1 MKSLRCCSLLEYT
14 FSIFL
19 VILLVG
25 CKKGEMP
32 ESERKESIETVLSSA
47 GELPRE
53 AIRAFKS
60 KETTKDVLRSGKPIV
75 EYKDKSSPDV
85 IESGIYRLVQ
95 RTLSL
100 SGYELEKDYKTNL
113 APEVVWPGNIIY
125 ARSVELPNLAGIPE
139 LNKYRTPGKVTMAVL
154 NGSSSLTREITSY
167 RYSEINR
174 VLNELVASNKDAL
187 PANFTYSLHTVQTI
201 GEAAYY
207 LNIPKDE
214 LMRDDRYKIF
224 RKINW
229 SNGHYKSVLTFSQ
242 DLFTLVY
249 DDPENGPASLF
260 NSQLSPDLLSR
271 FSSVGNPLAYIS
283 SVTYGRRCVA
293 IIEETER
300 TYRDKSE
307 QEAVLEHNLSY
318 GNTITREGGKSGHGG
333 RHPQWNKAKNLK
345 IYLHLVGGKD
355 IFSSDVSLNPTMAE
369 LQRFLISTADGK
381 SKNYGVPVSCTI
393 KYLHGL
399 KPLSVPHKADGVY
412 SFNEYIPEVDNN
424 EMSLSDMKV
433 ECLVSTSYH
442 SLSSGE
448 DPKYHKECIID
459 NIEVHYNVDNAEKT
473 EILLKDHKEIL
484 PPRREEDFDPNTST
498 YTLFSLPVKGL
509 AMPPFGVA
517 PKGYIQLSIT
527 AHTVEYWRENLGDW
541 RYPKWEDRVSTSQPY
556 RRVLYF
562 RFNPKTA
569 TWYLDTKMPNPENP
583 DYYLDKIVDD
593 PFKSLVV
600 RGRLPKLGPFIPAPF
615 AIRLRYTLATKL
627 RGALPHTTAR

>member
-1 MKSLRCCSLLEYT
+1 
-14 FSIFL
+14 
-19 VILLVG
+19 
-25 CKKGEMP
+25 MP
-32 ESERKESIETVLSSA
+32 ESERKESIEAVLSSA
-47 GELPRE
+47 GELSRE

-95 RTLSL
+95 RTLYL

-207 LNIPKDE
+207 LNIPEDE

-318 GNTITREGGKSGHGG
+318 GNKITREGGKSGLGG
-333 RHPQWNKAKNLK
+333 RHPQWNRAKNLK

-355 IFSSDVSLNPTMAE
+355 IFSSEVSLNPTMAE

-433 ECLVSTSYH
+433 ECLVSSSYPF
-442 SLSSGE
+442 SYDGNS
-448 DPKYHKECIID
+448 KYHKECIID

-484 PPRREEDFDPNTST
+484 PLRPRVEDFDPNTST

-541 RYPKWEDRVSTSQPY
+541 KYPKWEDRVSTSQPY

>member
-1 MKSLRCCSLLEYT
+1 MKSLRCCSLLVYT

-19 VILLVG
+19 AILLVG

-32 ESERKESIETVLSSA
+32 ESERKESIEAVLSSA

-207 LNIPKDE
+207 LNIPEDE

-318 GNTITREGGKSGHGG
+318 GNTITREGGKSGLGG
-333 RHPQWNKAKNLK
+333 RHPQWNRARNLK

-424 EMSLSDMKV
+424 EMSLSNMKV
-433 ECLVSTSYH
+433 ECLVPFGYRYPYN
-442 SLSSGE
+442 E
-448 DPKYHKECIID
+448 NPKFHRECIID
-459 NIEVHYNVDNAEKT
+459 NIEVRYNIDNAEKT
-473 EILLKDHKEIL
+473 EILLKDHKEIHPQQVGEL
-484 PPRREEDFDPNTST
+484 DPNTST
-498 YTLFSLPVKGL
+498 YTLFNLPVKGL
-509 AMPPFGVA
+509 VMPPFGVA

-527 AHTVEYWRENLGDW
+527 AHTVEYWQENLGDW
-541 RYPKWEDRVSTSQPY
+541 THPKWEDRVSTSQPS

-569 TWYLDTKMPNPENP
+569 TWYLNTKMPNPEYP
-583 DYYLDKIVDD
+583 DYFLDKIVDE

-600 RGRLPKLGPFIPAPF
+600 RGRFPKLGPVIPDPF
-615 AIRLRYTLATKL
+615 VIRLRYTLATKL